1 MNSGKV
7 SLLCIASFM
16 HGERMLGL
24 RTDAGNLTKTCFR
37 KLKPSLSLMLL
48 LTGCTLGPDF
58 VQPPSPKV
66 TGYTNGG
73 DPTSTLQAD
82 GIAQHFAPGGKI
94 SAEWW
99 QLFKSEPLNRV
110 VKDAIA
116 NNLGLQAAQANL
128 RQSQATLQAGYGIFF
143 PQVDMSFSPSRRRF
157 SAAQFGQSSKPTIFN
172 LYTISSTV
180 SYTLDVFGGE
190 RRGIESLEAQKE
202 LQHFTALATYLTLTG
217 NVINTVIAGAA
228 YRAEIDATQQLID
241 ILNKQI
247 QITVTQVEA
256 GAVPYL
262 NVLSLRSQLSSLAA
276 SLPPLKQKLI
286 QTEHLQASL
295 AGLVPAE
302 WHPVEVKLDELT
314 LPADIPVTLPSELAH
329 QRPDILSA
337 EAQLHSDSAKIGVA
351 TASLFPTISLSA
363 SYGYNNT
370 SLADLFISHGNIWAM
385 AGNFAQPLFHGGT
398 IWFNR
403 KAAIETYEHSLANY
417 RQTVISAFQQVA
429 DCLKAMEHDAETQ
442 IAQSESLHA
451 SNESL
456 GLINVNYQ
464 AGLVNYLQV
473 LTVNSQYQQ
482 AKIAYLQIS
491 AQRLQD
497 TVALFIALGGGWNT
511 EDTASVTQNK
521 PDLQQARQHDDKA
534 P

>member
-1 MNSGKV
+1 MNFLRV
-7 SLLCIASFM
+7 FILYIQ
-16 HGERMLGL
+16 ML
-24 RTDAGNLTKTCFR
+24 A
-37 KLKPSLSLMLL
+37 L

-58 VQPPSPKV
+58 VLPEPPKV
-66 TGYTNGG
+66 ADYNYGG
-73 DPTSTLQAD
+73 DSAYSLEAD
-82 GIAQHFAPGGKI
+82 GVAQHFAKGDKI
-94 SAEWW
+94 SVDWW
-99 QLFKSEPLNRV
+99 RVFKSETLNGL
-110 VKDAIA
+110 VKEAIA
-116 NNLGLQAAQANL
+116 NNLSLQAAQASL

-157 SAAQFGQSSKPTIFN
+157 SPAQFGQASTPTIFN

-202 LQHFTALATYLTLTG
+202 LQRYTALATYLTLTG

-228 YRAEIDATQQLID
+228 YRAEIETTRQLID

-247 QITVTQVEA
+247 NITVTQVQA
-256 GAVPYL
+256 GTVPYL
-262 NVLSLRSQLSSLAA
+262 NVLSLHSQLSSIEA

-286 QTEHLQASL
+286 QTEHLQAIL
-295 AGLVPAE
+295 AGVTPAE
-302 WHPVEVKLDELT
+302 WRPSNVKWDELT
-314 LPADIPVTLPSELAH
+314 LPANIPVTLPSELVH

-337 EAQLHSDSAKIGVA
+337 EAQLHSDSAKVGVA

-385 AGNFAQPLFHGGT
+385 AANFAQPLFHGGT

-403 KAAIETYEHSLANY
+403 KAAIETFERSQANY

-442 IAQSESLHA
+442 AAQLESLHTSEEA
-451 SNESL
+451 L
-456 GLINVNYQ
+456 GLINANYQ

-473 LTVNSQYQQ
+473 LNVNSQYQQ
-482 AKIAYLQIS
+482 ARIAYLQIS

-497 TVALFIALGGGWNT
+497 TVALFIALGGGWN
-511 EDTASVTQNK
+511 SVELPSVSEHK
-521 PDLQQARQHDDKA
+521 PDKKE
-534 P
+534 